1 MIKYTDRLYEPTYMY
16 IFFFHVYRSNWIVKN
31 QFILEGVTF
40 TSPTTNHIKLKHL
53 HMLGFL
59 PLTFLISLH
68 KIPSVINTSF
78 GWKYFSWTGRTCAH
92 KEEIIMNLQD
102 FMFKI
107 STASQVSGEI
117 FGQNRSKSY
126 CSRVQPVTC
135 CNLSF
140 YILLI

>member
-1 MIKYTDRLYEPTYMY
+1 
-16 IFFFHVYRSNWIVKN
+16 
-31 QFILEGVTF
+31 
-40 TSPTTNHIKLKHL
+40 
-53 HMLGFL
+53 MLGFL

-117 FGQNRSKSY
+117 FGHNRSKSY

-140 YILLI
+140 YILLIWCIFYRILQSDQYFFQKFGTSTSYFLQSTGLSVTSGWFLTFTAVAVAL

>member
-1 MIKYTDRLYEPTYMY
+1 
-16 IFFFHVYRSNWIVKN
+16 
-31 QFILEGVTF
+31 
-40 TSPTTNHIKLKHL
+40 
-53 HMLGFL
+53 MLGFL

-78 GWKYFSWTGRTCAH
+78 GWKYFSWTGRTCTH
-92 KEEIIMNLQD
+92 KEEIIMNLQA

-117 FGQNRSKSY
+117 FGHNRSKSY

-140 YILLI
+140 YILLIWCIFYRILQSDQYFFQKFGTSTSYFLQSTSLSVTSGWFLTFTAVAVAL